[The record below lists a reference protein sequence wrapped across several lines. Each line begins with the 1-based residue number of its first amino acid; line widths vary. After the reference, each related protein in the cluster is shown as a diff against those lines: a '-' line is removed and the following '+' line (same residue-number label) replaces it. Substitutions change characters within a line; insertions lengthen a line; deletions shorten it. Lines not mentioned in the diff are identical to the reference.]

1 MRNCKQITRLLSRQH
16 DEGTL
21 PLKQQLR
28 VHIHLSMCR
37 DCREYSK
44 QLDTI
49 ERGLRQMFDG
59 KKAE

>member
-1 MRNCKQITRLLSRQH
+1 MRNCKQITRLLSLQH

-21 PLKQQLR
+21 SFKQR
-28 VHIHLSMCR
+28 MRMHLHLTMCR
-37 DCREYSK
+37 DCREYRK

-49 ERGLRQMFDG
+49 EQGLQQMFDG

>member
-1 MRNCKQITRLLSRQH
+1 MRNCKQITRLLSQQH
-16 DEGTL
+16 DET
-21 PLKQQLR
+21 PLSFKQRLR

-37 DCREYSK
+37 DCREYRK
-44 QLDTI
+44 QIDTI